1 MYVSFTAYM
10 FIIPV
15 SYTHLFL
22 GETITYIILLV
33 VGLGFTL
40 TSPLWIKNVYHR
52 FMNCLLYTSDRLFV
66 VDSQLEK
73 TEINKADGIEKP
85 GEGAQ

>member
-1 MYVSFTAYM
+1 M
-10 FIIPV
+10 IIIDK
-15 SYTHLFL
+15 LKKNF
-22 GETITYIILLV
+22 GEKIA
-33 VGLGFTL
+33 
-40 TSPLWIKNVYHR
+40 
-52 FMNCLLYTSDRLFV
+52 